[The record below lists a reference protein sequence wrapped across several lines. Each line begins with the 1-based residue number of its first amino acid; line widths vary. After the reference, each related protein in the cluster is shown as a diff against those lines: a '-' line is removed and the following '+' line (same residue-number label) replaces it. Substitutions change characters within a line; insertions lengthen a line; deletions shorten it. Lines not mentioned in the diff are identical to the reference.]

1 MPAALSNTAPGT
13 APDTAIVA
21 LSRSSSRLAQD
32 LRRRLPGN
40 NRLYLD
46 RRFAPTDPVDAADA
60 NLQLYDSP
68 LRPVL
73 QRLFTENRRLILFM
87 PVGVAVRLLA
97 PVMQH
102 KHTDPAVVCVDD
114 AGRFAVSLLSGH
126 IGGADALTQEV
137 AALLG
142 ATPVI
147 TSASHA
153 LDTLAVDLLGLDFG
167 WKIEAANE
175 TLTRASAAVVNSE
188 PVGVWQ
194 SAGHSDWI
202 AANTDLPENLTVY
215 PTLDALARSES
226 VAALLITDRV
236 LSDIPALVANRP
248 LVVYRPPSLV
258 IGIGC
263 RRGVPRAELDKLL
276 TEVLQQRTLSP
287 SSIAAIA
294 TADLKAAEP
303 GILELA
309 SQYGVPLRTYSAA
322 ELNQVFAD
330 LPDAGLN
337 KSEDAHRLLGVWG
350 VAEPAA
356 LLAAG
361 SAELV
366 IPRQKTHQATLA
378 VARIPYATPPA

>member
-1 MPAALSNTAPGT
+1 MSAALPNTSPG
-13 APDTAIVA
+13 TAIVA
-21 LSRSSSRLAQD
+21 LSRSGSLLARD

-46 RRFAPTDPVDAADA
+46 RRFEQPAAADA
-60 NLQLYDSP
+60 DVQVYDRP

-73 QRLFTENRRLILFM
+73 QQLFTENRRLILFM

-97 PVMQH
+97 PVIQH

-126 IGGADALTQEV
+126 IGGADELTREI
-137 AALLG
+137 AALIG

-153 LDTLAVDLLGLDFG
+153 LDTLAVDLLGSDFG
-167 WKIEAANE
+167 WKIEAASE
-175 TLTRASAAVVNSE
+175 TLTRASAAVVNSD
-188 PVGVWQ
+188 PVGIYQ
-194 SAGHSDWI
+194 DAGHSDWT
-202 AANTDLPENLTVY
+202 AARNNLPQNVTVY
-215 PTLDALARSES
+215 PTLDALAQSES

-236 LSDIPALVANRP
+236 LSDAPALLGNHP

-263 RRGVPRAELDKLL
+263 RRGVSRAELDNLL
-276 TEVLQQRTLSP
+276 TEVLQQRSLSP

-303 GILELA
+303 GIIELA
-309 SQYGVPLRTYSAA
+309 AQYGVPLQTYSA
-322 ELNQVFAD
+322 EQLNQVFAD

-337 KSEDAHRLLGVWG
+337 KSEAAHRLLGVWG

-361 SAELV
+361 SKELV
-366 IPRQKTHQATLA
+366 IPRQKTRRATLA
-378 VARIPYATPPA
+378 VARIPYATHPT